1 MPMQLGMLGLGLDS
15 AYGQWAAM
23 RG

>member
-1 MPMQLGMLGLGLDS
+1 MQLGMLGLGLDS